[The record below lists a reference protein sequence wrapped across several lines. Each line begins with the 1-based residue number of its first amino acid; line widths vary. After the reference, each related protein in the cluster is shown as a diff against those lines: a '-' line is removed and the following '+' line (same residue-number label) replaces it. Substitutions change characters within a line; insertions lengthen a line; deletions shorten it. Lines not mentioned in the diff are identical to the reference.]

1 MSSEAAQRAETAPDR
16 AEREG
21 AVVVYDGD
29 CPFCTRYARLVS
41 LRRAVGPVTL
51 MNAREGGPLVARLAA
66 AGYDL
71 DEGMVLLYGGRIYH
85 GADCMHM
92 LALLSGGGGAAN
104 RAFAAVFRHPAAARR
119 LYPVLRAGRNTVLR
133 LLGREKIGPL
143 YTKER

>member
-1 MSSEAAQRAETAPDR
+1 MSSEAAGRTESGRDAA
-16 AEREG
+16 AGEG

-29 CPFCTRYARLVS
+29 CPFCSRYAALVT

-51 MNAREGGPLVARLAA
+51 LDAREGGPLVARLAA
-66 AGYDL
+66 EGYDL

-104 RAFAAVFRHPAAARR
+104 RAFASLFRHPGAARR
-119 LYPVLRAGRNTVLR
+119 LYPLLRAGRNAVLR
-133 LLGREKIGPL
+133 LLGRDKIGPL
-143 YTKER
+143 